1 MVNFTKIDGTNKV
14 CLKHILDL
22 LSLNKIKLDVFSG
35 NVRALNLHKKYNFKR
50 ASIKNVHDKQVFCM
64 ELVK

>member
-35 NVRALNLHKKYNFKR
+35 NVRALNLHKKYKFKR
-50 ASIKNVHDKQVFCM
+50 MGMKKVHDKQVICM
-64 ELVK
+64 ELTK